1 MTLWIAIIAIGL
13 LTFATR
19 LSLIAALGRV
29 TIPPGVARALRL
41 VPVAVLSA
49 IILPALVL
57 ANGTPALTLHNT
69 RLVAGALAVV
79 VAWTTR
85 NALLT
90 IATGMVALWV
100 LQAVVR

>member
-1 MTLWIAIIAIGL
+1 MTLWLIIIAIGV

-19 LSLIAALGRV
+19 LSLILAWERITVPPRV
-29 TIPPGVARALRL
+29 QRALRF

-49 IILPALVL
+49 IILPALL
-57 ANGTPALTLHNT
+57 LQNNTPALTLHNT
-69 RLVAGALAVV
+69 RLLAGALAVV

-90 IATGMVALWV
+90 IVAGMGALWLLQFV
-100 LQAVVR
+100 LR

>member
-1 MTLWIAIIAIGL
+1 MTLWLIIIVIGV

-19 LSLIAALGRV
+19 LSLILAWERITVSPRV
-29 TIPPGVARALRL
+29 RRALRF

-49 IILPALVL
+49 IILPALL
-57 ANGTPALTLHNT
+57 LQNNTPALTLHNT
-69 RLVAGALAVV
+69 RLLAGALAVV

-90 IATGMVALWV
+90 IVAGMGALWLLQFV
-100 LQAVVR
+100 LR